1 MRRMMLLALAL
12 MLWALPAWAE
22 EPAGYEALVGDWM
35 PTVVI
40 WDYEGRDTYGLVD
53 WSEETVCVITA
64 DGQMYSNYLEIPI
77 SPLLYDEA
85 AGQWYVQDDRNSSRI
100 SLQLDRYGSLVISSP
115 NYWTVV
121 LLRPDAV
128 SAELPP
134 MENCLSYDGTWEL
147 TGLYFYGDCM
157 SPDMIA
163 PDFMVEPASLGLPAL
178 TVTLGFSPDKDA
190 LYQAVSEAIDQH
202 APGTFLAMLQI
213 YYGVNGYELCN
224 SDTLLVHSSGFTLVM
239 TRTETPEVDEALRP
253 YVQQLAGWW
262 LPDGVTVGG
271 IPVALGMGDTLH
283 PVDGPITV
291 DMSDTLDFDDI
302 SLAFDEAGNA
312 LLGDKAATLTLA
324 DGTLMLDGMPLTID
338 GGGLTLEAA
347 EGVMLHFVT
356 EADWYRAQLNGE
368 WRLEWIDVPSMD
380 AKIFAADGGVS
391 ALLTIDAD
399 EQAVLRHDGGEM
411 RFTVQSTDSVTDY
424 QLIGEDGDERLLS
437 IVSLDELCICIT
449 GGSGAYTYTFVPAE

>member
-1 MRRMMLLALAL
+1 MRRVMLLALAL
-12 MLWALPAWAE
+12 VLWALPAWAE

-35 PTVVI
+35 GGLI
-40 WDYEGRDTYGLVD
+40 ILDDEFLDEYHYISWEGDP
-53 WSEETVCVITA
+53 VCVITE
-64 DGQMYSNYLEIPI
+64 DGQIYSGHLEIPI

-147 TGLYFYGDCM
+147 TGLYFYGNCM

-178 TVTLGFSPDKDA
+178 TVTLGFSPDQEA
-190 LYQAVSEAIDQH
+190 LYQAVSETIDQH

-213 YYGVNGYELCN
+213 YYGVNGYELWN
-224 SDTLLVHSSGFTLVM
+224 SNTLLVHSSGFSLVM
-239 TRTETPEVDEALRP
+239 TRIEMDEVLRP
-253 YVQQLAGWW
+253 YVQQLTGRW

-271 IPVALGMGDTLH
+271 IPVSPEALFDAEDVTL
-283 PVDGPITV
+283 T
-291 DMSDTLDFDDI
+291 FN
-302 SLAFDEAGNA
+302 EAGNA
-312 LLGDKAATLTLA
+312 LLGDRLTALTLA
-324 DGTLMLDGMPLTID
+324 DGALLLDGMPLTVED
-338 GGGLTLEAA
+338 GGLTLEAA

-356 EADWYRAQLNGE
+356 EADWYRALLNGE
-368 WRLEWIDVPSMD
+368 WRLEQIDIPSLY
-380 AKIFAADGGVS
+380 AKVSSRGGDVS
-391 ALLTIDAD
+391 ALLTIGAD
-399 EQAVLRHDGGEM
+399 GTAVLRHDGGAM
-411 RFTVQSTDSVTDY
+411 RFTVQSTDNAREY
-424 QLIGEDGDERLLS
+424 LLLGEDGDERLLS
-437 IVSLDELCICIT
+437 IVSLDELYICIT
-449 GGSGAYTYTFVPAE
+449 GDGGAYTYNFVPAE